1 MSVSSTRWC
10 GDSSSIQ
17 RVCILLKNF
26 NCTGRKA
33 SSEAKWEVS
42 WYSAEDAKRIDD
54 FVFEHWVLKKRFG
67 RIQLT
72 PIQKGSISSRVCS
85 RP

>member
-1 MSVSSTRWC
+1 M
-10 GDSSSIQ
+10 Q

-33 SSEAKWEVS
+33 SSEVNGKLVGIPQKTQNALT
-42 WYSAEDAKRIDD
+42 IL
-54 FVFEHWVLKKRFG
+54 FFEHWVLKKRFG